1 MTGIDRRL
9 RDLLDAATGE
19 PPHQVSAEAVR
30 RRVSRRRAR
39 ECLAAVA
46 AAAVIAAG
54 VPVGIGAVGHAPGR
68 PDDTGRRPA
77 GPSTWPTPSPMG

>member
-9 RDLLDAATGE
+9 RDLLEAATGE

-39 ECLAAVA
+39 EYLAGA
-46 AAAVIAAG
+46 AA
-54 VPVGIGAVGHAPGR
+54 
-68 PDDTGRRPA
+68 
-77 GPSTWPTPSPMG
+77 SP

>member
-19 PPHQVSAEAVR
+19 PPHQVDAEAVR

-39 ECLAAVA
+39 ECLAGA
-46 AAAVIAAG
+46 AAVAVIAAG
-54 VPVGIGAVGHAPGR
+54 VPWALGQPAMPLGR
-68 PDDTGRRPA
+68 PEDTGCRCAR
-77 GPSTWPTPSPMG
+77 PSTWPTASPMG